1 MDVLGEQTITKTVKL
16 PVAYHLDTEEGGAY
30 TSKQWY
36 TTTRCQTPRTIVCIE
51 IKLTVLMHEMGMEK
65 INSQQ
70 P

>member
-1 MDVLGEQTITKTVKL
+1 MDVLRERTITKTVKL
-16 PVAYHLDTEEGGAY
+16 PVAYPLDTEEGGAY

-51 IKLTVLMHEMGMEK
+51 IKLTVLSLEIGIEK
-65 INSQQ
+65 IHSQQ